1 MNDVDLLNSSLVIA
15 KSGQNIQI
23 KKGSTQIDSVAI
35 DKSTVGL
42 SDLASL
48 DSTSSTKLG
57 TIETNATVGA
67 KAGTNLKDSSNNSL
81 GDADVI
87 TVQGTANDTNNVNS
101 VAKADVT
108 SAITGTQSN
117 IASVVSGLAA
127 GTQAINAG
135 SLNAGQINTSLL
147 KLDELFLPTEGT
159 ATSGQTVN
167 FFSTMTQVSLGSIG
181 DGAGFYMGTV
191 SVEITDAQND
201 RIRGASF
208 HIDLKSGF
216 STVYTK
222 YWPIGIKEGNQYYDA
237 GDAFGHSADLPVMHL
252 EFAYFHT
259 SNTALNLFVNAD
271 SNDTTTTCLVKARA
285 VRFGAETVTFN
296 PTSVA
301 AATVPAS
308 TQTTFASVTVS
319 GFTGTKT
326 VNLSGN
332 STAEISVNSGS
343 FVSSSIPAISANQT
357 FQVRMTS
364 SATAGA
370 VRTATVEI
378 GGTAIT
384 FTLTTQGTY
393 TPTYSGGG
401 GSGSAGGGFE
411 NTTQLN

>member
-108 SAITGTQSN
+108 SAITGTQTN
-117 IASVVSGLAA
+117 VASVVSGLAA

-181 DGAGFYMGTV
+181 DGAGFYL
-191 SVEITDAQND
+191 SLI
-201 RIRGASF
+201 
-208 HIDLKSGF
+208 HI
-216 STVYTK
+216 
-222 YWPIGIKEGNQYYDA
+222 
-237 GDAFGHSADLPVMHL
+237 
-252 EFAYFHT
+252 
-259 SNTALNLFVNAD
+259 
-271 SNDTTTTCLVKARA
+271 
-285 VRFGAETVTFN
+285 
-296 PTSVA
+296 
-301 AATVPAS
+301 
-308 TQTTFASVTVS
+308 
-319 GFTGTKT
+319 
-326 VNLSGN
+326 
-332 STAEISVNSGS
+332 
-343 FVSSSIPAISANQT
+343 
-357 FQVRMTS
+357 
-364 SATAGA
+364 
-370 VRTATVEI
+370 
-378 GGTAIT
+378 
-384 FTLTTQGTY
+384 
-393 TPTYSGGG
+393 
-401 GSGSAGGGFE
+401 
-411 NTTQLN
+411 